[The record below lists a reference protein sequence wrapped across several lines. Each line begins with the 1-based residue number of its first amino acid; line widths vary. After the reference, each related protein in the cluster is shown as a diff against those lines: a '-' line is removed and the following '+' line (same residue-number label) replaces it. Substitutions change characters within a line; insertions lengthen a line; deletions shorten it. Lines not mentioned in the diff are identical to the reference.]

1 MSVLIVEDDEGV
13 CESLSAVLREEGYEV
28 ELAADGAEGL
38 RRLQRLPLPTLILL
52 DLMMPKVDGIGFRRA
67 QLADPSLRD
76 IPVILISARPDI
88 AWQAEQLGA
97 EDYLRK
103 PMSFEELLHVVQNR
117 AVTEVG
123 AGTPD
128 RGQ

>member
-38 RRLQRLPLPTLILL
+38 QRLQRLPLPTLILL
-52 DLMMPKVDGIGFRRA
+52 DLMMPRVDGVGFRRA
-67 QLADPSLRD
+67 QLADPLLRH

-123 AGTPD
+123 APAVSPP
-128 RGQ
+128 

>member
-13 CESLSAVLREEGYEV
+13 CQSLSALLREEGYEV
-28 ELAADGAEGL
+28 QLAADGAEGL
-38 RRLQRLPLPTLILL
+38 RCLERRPLPTLILL
-52 DLMMPKVDGIGFRRA
+52 DLMMPKIDGVGFRRA
-67 QLADPSLRD
+67 QLADPELRD
-76 IPVILISARPDI
+76 IPVILLSARPDI
-88 AWQAEQLGA
+88 ASQAEQLGA

-123 AGTPD
+123 AYT